1 MVALYE
7 YVEGEHKKE
16 LKYDQLDQLIEK
28 LAALHLIT
36 SNLKIDGYQNRWNY
50 GVRFCQEYI
59 EENLRKKTSKTSKK
73 KREWLT
79 KELSDLLL
87 NDELT
92 KGIVHEDLDTS
103 NLIFKNQ
110 ELKSIIDFDDSN
122 YTYLV
127 LDLIGIVDKRK
138 YKF

>member
-1 MVALYE
+1 M
-7 YVEGEHKKE
+7 
-16 LKYDQLDQLIEK
+16 
-28 LAALHLIT
+28 
-36 SNLKIDGYQNRWNY
+36 KIDGYQNRWNY

-110 ELKSIIDFDDSN
+110 N
-122 YTYLV
+122 
-127 LDLIGIVDKRK
+127 
-138 YKF
+138 